1 MLSEK
6 VHESLLFI
14 KKQLQFTT
22 HPLRGVIERFKALF
36 IKKNYVLL
44 CLQTSQDSAEP
55 LSDISFDKKIAYT
68 QRMVQKMIDAL
79 VDAIILFYE
88 LDDAVK
94 QSKLTKELFTN
105 LITNLV
111 LEGEMYFLVFNIMN
125 QWLNPRQ
132 RDINKIMS
140 NQKTLESL
148 FPITSL
154 NLKKQFQ
161 FDTDYRETFA
171 KVEEQSVGAPKQ
183 FETFEI

>member
-1 MLSEK
+1 M
-6 VHESLLFI
+6 
-14 KKQLQFTT
+14 
-22 HPLRGVIERFKALF
+22 
-36 IKKNYVLL
+36 LL

-55 LSDISFDKKIAYT
+55 LSDVSFDKKVAYT
-68 QRMVQKMIDAL
+68 QRMVQKMINAL
-79 VDAIILFYE
+79 VDATILFYE

-140 NQKTLESL
+140 NQKTLEEL

-154 NLKKQFQ
+154 NLKK
-161 FDTDYRETFA
+161 
-171 KVEEQSVGAPKQ
+171 
-183 FETFEI
+183 